1 MKEGYPYFKL
11 IETFNDRLDM
21 QEIISFYDE
30 VYGNKKLED
39 IRKEIRQYAE
49 ETVEMQITLKPIV
62 DYLKTED
69 K

>member
-1 MKEGYPYFKL
+1 
-11 IETFNDRLDM
+11 M